1 MARTK
6 SSVGLFGWL
15 FGRKK
20 KRTRTTRKKSRT
32 KNIVLLLVALFTG
45 GGGVAGASEYDWI
58 RVVWNLLRD
67 RLQQMP
73 VAQPQPA
80 AEGETGPVRVYFT
93 RPDQPPE
100 TPGDIAHAVAGYI
113 DATQQTLDV
122 AAFELDNRVITDALV
137 RAVRRGVRVRLVT
150 ETNYLGESGVQ
161 AVQAAGVPVV
171 DDRREGALMHNKFMV
186 FDRKA
191 VWTGSM
197 NFTEN
202 CAYKNNNSG
211 VYIPDPRLAENYATK
226 FAWMYEQRKFGGAPS
241 RGDRIPNPVVTL
253 ADGTQVENYFSTH
266 DRPAGRVAEVVRLA
280 KKSIHFLAFSYT
292 HDGIA
297 QAMLDRA
304 AAGVEVSGVF
314 EKTQTAAGHSEYA
327 RLRGARLP
335 VYLDGN
341 PRNMHHKAIVID
353 EEIVVVGSFNFSE
366 SADRSND
373 ENILVIYNRAVAA
386 QFEDEFQRVLT
397 QARAANP

>member
-20 KRTRTTRKKSRT
+20 KRPRPTKKSRT
-32 KNIVLLLVALFTG
+32 KNIILLLVALFTG
-45 GGGVAGASEYDWI
+45 GGGVAGVSEYDWI
-58 RVVWNLLRD
+58 RVVWHLLRD
-67 RLQQMP
+67 RFQQMP
-73 VAQPQPA
+73 VGQPQSA
-80 AEGETGPVRVYFT
+80 GGDDSGPVRVYFT

-100 TPGDIAHAVAGYI
+100 TQGDIAQVVVGYI

-122 AAFELDNRVITDALV
+122 AAFELDNRVISEALL

-150 ETNYLGESGVQ
+150 ETNYQDESGVQ
-161 AVQAAGVPVV
+161 ALRAAGVPVV
-171 DDRREGALMHNKFMV
+171 DDRRDSALMHHKFMV

-202 CAYKNNNSG
+202 CANRNNNSG
-211 VYIPDPRLAENYATK
+211 LYIPDAKLAENYATK
-226 FAWMYEQRKFGGAPS
+226 FAWMHELRKFGAAPS
-241 RGDRIPNPVVTL
+241 RTDRIPHPLTTL

-266 DRPAGRVAEVVRLA
+266 DRPATRVAEVVRLA
-280 KKSIHFLAFSYT
+280 KKSVHFLAFSYT
-292 HDGIA
+292 HNGIA

-314 EKTQTAAGHSEYA
+314 EKTQTAAGHSAYPK
-327 RLRGARLP
+327 LRDARLP

-341 PRNMHHKAIVID
+341 PRNMHHKLIVID
-353 EEIVVVGSFNFSE
+353 GEIVVVGSFNFSE
-366 SADRSND
+366 SADKTND
-373 ENILVIYNRAVAA
+373 ENVLVIYNRAVAA
-386 QFEDEFQRVLT
+386 KFEEEYQRVVSA
-397 QARAANP
+397 AR